1 MNLDDE
7 IRMKISQLSAPPEL
21 VDSWENIANILSDS
35 FSWKGTKIDWSKSSN
50 YKSSQLLGNYSDWLT
65 TIKKFIADSDIDAEI
80 KKSQSIYYINDS
92 SLDFAVHLTLKQFDS
107 FLDFAI
113 ENIPQH
119 HYFFD
124 SLNKWCLVISSEG
137 YVDFG
142 LSQKKII

>member
-1 MNLDDE
+1 MNLNDE

-21 VDSWENIANILSDS
+21 VDSWENIVDILSDS
-35 FSWKGTKIDWSKSSN
+35 FNWKGTKIDWSKSSN
-50 YKSSQLLGNYSDWLT
+50 NKSSQLFGDYSYWLSM
-65 TIKKFIADSDIDAEI
+65 IRKFIADSDINAEI

-92 SLDFAVHLTLKQFDS
+92 SLDFAVHLTLKQFDN
-107 FLDFAI
+107 FLAFAI